1 MKLVL
6 ASGAFVF
13 LLSAALFLATAYPT
27 LGSGVVTA
35 QSVLSDTP
43 PEDEEGVDEQ
53 EQEDEDVSREAPAA
67 YTYVAQ
73 PGDSYTLMARKAV
86 QTYGI
91 VESVDLSKAQIIFV
105 ETNLT
110 QAAGSP
116 LLGVDEVVDIEQE
129 HVADWVE
136 RAGDLSESEEA
147 AWASYADGVDF
158 NTDSV
163 GEASE

>member
-13 LLSAALFLATAYPT
+13 LLSAALFLTTAYPT
-27 LGSGVVTA
+27 SGSGVA
-35 QSVLSDTP
+35 QAHDVLS
-43 PEDEEGVDEQ
+43 EVSADEESADEH
-53 EQEDEDVSREAPAA
+53 EEASSGEAPAA

-91 VESVDLSKAQIIFV
+91 VDNVDLSKAQIIFA

-110 QAAGSP
+110 QAAGAP
-116 LLGVDEVVDIEQE
+116 LLNIDEVVDIEQE
-129 HVADWVE
+129 QVADWVE
-136 RAGDLSESEEA
+136 QAGSLSEAEEA
-147 AWASYADGVDF
+147 AWDRYSEGVDF

-163 GEASE
+163 GETNE